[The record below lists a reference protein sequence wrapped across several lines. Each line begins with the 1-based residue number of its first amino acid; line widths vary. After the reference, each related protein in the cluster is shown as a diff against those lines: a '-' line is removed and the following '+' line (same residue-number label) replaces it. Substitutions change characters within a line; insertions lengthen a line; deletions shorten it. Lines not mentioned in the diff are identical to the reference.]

1 MERETVHINSDF
13 QPLGVFFNL
22 SYWNALF
29 SPYLTRVF
37 KGFEQLSLE
46 LVIGLTALLTILL
59 TILFLKKPDFSSHS
73 IPYAIFTSGIADMML
88 DLAIIL
94 TFQTLYGYLYYQIGL
109 LITIFT
115 IGIAMSSYMI
125 TRYLDRIKKDDRFF
139 LATELSFILF
149 ALLLPFVLTIP
160 AHHLEKT
167 TVYVLLYGT
176 FLLMS
181 FICGILVGLQFPL
194 ATNIYLNM
202 HSEGTKVGHT
212 AGLLYGADL
221 LGGFFGGLFGGI
233 LLFPI
238 LGLKGSC
245 FIIGMIKISSG
256 ILFFLFTKLKK

>member
-1 MERETVHINSDF
+1 
-13 QPLGVFFNL
+13 
-22 SYWNALF
+22 
-29 SPYLTRVF
+29 
-37 KGFEQLSLE
+37 
-46 LVIGLTALLTILL
+46 
-59 TILFLKKPDFSSHS
+59 
-73 IPYAIFTSGIADMML
+73 
-88 DLAIIL
+88 
-94 TFQTLYGYLYYQIGL
+94 
-109 LITIFT
+109 
-115 IGIAMSSYMI
+115 MI

-167 TVYVLLYGT
+167 AVYVLLYGT